1 MLKIWTYT
9 EKLRFKS
16 NSNSKI
22 GYNFFFKK
30 NVIWKGKDRMKKKE
44 KVQGPRMEKKR
55 KNNYQF
61 LKYEKM
67 IDIYK

>member
-1 MLKIWTYT
+1 
-9 EKLRFKS
+9 
-16 NSNSKI
+16 
-22 GYNFFFKK
+22 
-30 NVIWKGKDRMKKKE
+30 MKKKE